1 MNEHFFFSKR
11 KKAIYLISHNDYIK
25 LSIVP
30 LKKVLYGENENLM
43 HWRIYISKFII
54 FLVG

>member
-1 MNEHFFFSKR
+1 MNTFFFSKR

-30 LKKVLYGENENLM
+30 LKKDLYGENENLM
-43 HWRIYISKFII
+43 RWRIYISKCII
-54 FLVG
+54 FLAG